1 MGKDKNPERFS
12 ISLSQE
18 SIKEVI
24 ILLSDIDV
32 KITTLNESSAKDFL
46 TLNNNLKGNYKVAE
60 SISSNATNLFKI
72 LSGKDRNYLLN
83 KLDTYHTGLKIL
95 IDDFIDYVTSG
106 ARILDTIDSSLNSV
120 YIPVKNFNQN
130 LMTLKFLL
138 ANLKLNLTYLSE
150 QDKIID
156 GIDNLTLKIKSIK
169 EGYDLLENKINRLKV
184 LVLSVF
190 DFFKNLKERQNIT
203 LETLLEQIKS
213 SIIILSAKHQ
223 EASVQMPVLTK
234 KTEDYFENVSKIITN
249 LQYHDIIRQKMEHV
263 QLTHKEIIDELNSF
277 DFSDKNAELAE
288 HTRKFLKIRDI
299 ASVQVAQL
307 IHTNQEYQ
315 EAIEK
320 ITKNFLEIGED
331 MKNIAAM
338 CSTFSGHSPTHG
350 ITHFR
355 EIERKLERSVDLIN
369 KFSIDG
375 EEFSNK
381 IGSIKE
387 ACNLIDDELLS
398 LTDMSKG
405 ISDSVLGISKML
417 NDIDEKPGLQKLK
430 IQIEDINSNIHEELE
445 LIKSHYIDVNDELY
459 SIGAIV
465 EEDYEKEFKLKLQRI
480 SESIYSIV
488 KVLNEDNSEV
498 EEILEQNRQNG
509 NQLAIDIQASIEK
522 VKYYDFFEQVIEEII
537 LQLNNIYLMIKAD
550 SDSLK
555 LDEKDDL
562 QSIKERYTMESQRNI
577 HDKVILDDDLPDKD
591 ETKDDE
597 NDEDDIEFF

>member
-1 MGKDKNPERFS
+1 MGKDKKPNKFS

-46 TLNNNLKGNYKVAE
+46 NLNNNLKGNYKVAE
-60 SISSNATNLFKI
+60 SISGNASKLFKI
-72 LSGKDRNYLLN
+72 LAGKDRNYLLS
-83 KLDTYHTGLKIL
+83 KLDSYHTGLKIQ
-95 IDDFIDYVTSG
+95 IDDFIEYVTSG
-106 ARILDTIDSSLNSV
+106 ARILDTIQSSLNAV

-130 LMTLKFLL
+130 LMTLNFLL
-138 ANLKLNLTYLSE
+138 ANLKLNLTYLNE

-156 GIDNLTLKIKSIK
+156 RIDELVLKIKSTK
-169 EGYDLLENKINRLKV
+169 EGYDSLENKINRLKV
-184 LVLSVF
+184 EVQAVF
-190 DFFKNLKERQNIT
+190 DFFKNLKERQNVT

-223 EASVQMPVLTK
+223 EASVQMPILAK

-277 DFSDKNAELAE
+277 DFSDKETELAE

-331 MKNIAAM
+331 MKSIAAM
-338 CSTFSGHSPTHG
+338 CSTFSGQSPTHG
-350 ITHFR
+350 VTHFR
-355 EIERKLERSVDLIN
+355 EIERKLERSVDLIS

-381 IGSIKE
+381 IGSIKV
-387 ACNLIDDELLS
+387 ACDSIDNELSGLS
-398 LTDMSKG
+398 KMSKEV
-405 ISDSVLGISKML
+405 SDSVIVISQML
-417 NDIDEKPGLQKLK
+417 DNVEEEVPGLQKLK
-430 IQIEDINSNIHEELE
+430 LQIEDINSNVHEELE
-445 LIKSHYIDVNDELY
+445 LIKSHYIDVNDELD
-459 SIGAIV
+459 SIGTIV
-465 EEDYEKEFKLKLQRI
+465 EGDYENEFKLKLQKI

-488 KVLNEDNSEV
+488 KVLNEDNSVV

-537 LQLNNIYLMIKAD
+537 LQLNNIYLTIKAD
-550 SDSLK
+550 SNSVKFD
-555 LDEKDDL
+555 DQGDL
-562 QSIKERYTMESQRNI
+562 QSIKDRYTMESQRNI
-577 HDKVILDDDLPDKD
+577 HGNVMN
-591 ETKDDE
+591 DDE
-597 NDEDDIEFF
+597 LGDEDKAKEDEDDIEFF

>member
-1 MGKDKNPERFS
+1 MGKDKNPDRFS

-46 TLNNNLKGNYKVAE
+46 NLNNNLKGNYKVAE
-60 SISSNATNLFKI
+60 SISGNASNLFKI
-72 LSGKDRNYLLN
+72 LAGKDRNYLLN

-95 IDDFIDYVTSG
+95 IDDFIEYVISG

-138 ANLKLNLTYLSE
+138 ANLKLNLTYLNK

-156 GIDNLTLKIKSIK
+156 GIDNLTLKIKSTK
-169 EGYDLLENKINRLKV
+169 EGYDSLEVKINRLKV
-184 LVLSVF
+184 EVQSVF
-190 DFFKNLKERQNIT
+190 GFFKNLKERQNVT
-203 LETLLEQIKS
+203 LETLLDQIKS

-263 QLTHKEIIDELNSF
+263 QLTHKEIIDELNAF
-277 DFSDKNAELAE
+277 DFSDKKAELAE

-315 EAIEK
+315 EAIEQ
-320 ITKNFLEIGED
+320 ITQNFLEIGED

-369 KFSIDG
+369 KFSTDG

-387 ACNLIDDELLS
+387 ACDSINDELS
-398 LTDMSKG
+398 DLTDMSKG
-405 ISDSVLGISKML
+405 VSDSVLMISKML
-417 NDIDEKPGLQKLK
+417 DEVDEIPSLQKLK
-430 IQIEDINSNIHEELE
+430 LQIEDINANVHEELE

-459 SIGAIV
+459 SIGTIV
-465 EEDYEKEFKLKLQRI
+465 EEDYEKGFKQKLQRI

-509 NQLAIDIQASIEK
+509 NQLAMDIQASIEK
-522 VKYYDFFEQVIEEII
+522 VKYYDFFERVIEEII
-537 LQLNNIYLMIKAD
+537 LQLNNIYLTIKAD

-555 LDEKDDL
+555 LDDQDL
-562 QSIKERYTMESQRNI
+562 QSIKDRYTMESQRNI
-577 HDKVILDDDLPDKD
+577 HGKVMLDDVF
-591 ETKDDE
+591 DDE
-597 NDEDDIEFF
+597 DKTKEDEDDIEFF

>member
-1 MGKDKNPERFS
+1 MGKDKKPNKFS

-46 TLNNNLKGNYKVAE
+46 NLNNNLKGNYKVAE
-60 SISSNATNLFKI
+60 SISGNASKLFKI
-72 LSGKDRNYLLN
+72 LAGKDRNYLLS
-83 KLDTYHTGLKIL
+83 KLDSYHTGLKIQ
-95 IDDFIDYVTSG
+95 IDDFIEYVTSG
-106 ARILDTIDSSLNSV
+106 ARILDTIQSSLNAV

-130 LMTLKFLL
+130 LMTLNFLL
-138 ANLKLNLTYLSE
+138 ANLKLNLTYLNE

-156 GIDNLTLKIKSIK
+156 RIDELVLKIKSTK
-169 EGYDLLENKINRLKV
+169 EGYDSLENKINRLKV
-184 LVLSVF
+184 EVQAVF
-190 DFFKNLKERQNIT
+190 DFFKNLKERQNVT

-223 EASVQMPVLTK
+223 EASVQMPILAK

-277 DFSDKNAELAE
+277 DFSDKETELAE

-331 MKNIAAM
+331 MKSIAAM
-338 CSTFSGHSPTHG
+338 CSTFSGQSPTHG
-350 ITHFR
+350 VTHFR
-355 EIERKLERSVDLIN
+355 EIERKLERSVDLIS

-381 IGSIKE
+381 IGSIKV
-387 ACNLIDDELLS
+387 ACDSIDNELSGLS
-398 LTDMSKG
+398 KMSKEV
-405 ISDSVLGISKML
+405 SDSVIVISQML
-417 NDIDEKPGLQKLK
+417 DN
-430 IQIEDINSNIHEELE
+430 
-445 LIKSHYIDVNDELY
+445 
-459 SIGAIV
+459 V
-465 EEDYEKEFKLKLQRI
+465 EE
-480 SESIYSIV
+480 
-488 KVLNEDNSEV
+488 EV
-498 EEILEQNRQNG
+498 PG
-509 NQLAIDIQASIEK
+509 
-522 VKYYDFFEQVIEEII
+522 
-537 LQLNNIYLMIKAD
+537 
-550 SDSLK
+550 
-555 LDEKDDL
+555 
-562 QSIKERYTMESQRNI
+562 
-577 HDKVILDDDLPDKD
+577 
-591 ETKDDE
+591 
-597 NDEDDIEFF
+597 